1 MPELAEV
8 EFYRQRWTIGHGAK
22 VLLIHTHPH
31 SRIFRGEQPESIAHA
46 LSGTLFRDS
55 EAVAKQMLFRFS
67 GGHWLGLHLGMT
79 GELKTAPA
87 DYQAGKHD
95 HFMIRQKQQSLV
107 FADPRMF
114 GRLQYHQGEN
124 APSWWT
130 SIAPAVLSERFTL
143 ASLTAFLTRRAR
155 TPIKAVLL
163 MQEQFPGIG
172 NWMADEILW
181 RSAIHP
187 RRQAGFLTLQEIQTL
202 RRECRQVCRL
212 ALRHIAGHGGKLPP
226 DLNVNIPDTWLFNH
240 RWRDGGICPRSGV
253 PLIREEIGG
262 RTTCWSPGLQS
273 I

>member
-95 HFMIRQKQQSLV
+95 HFTDSTRIPRLFRVCLCSYLHIHSSSL
-107 FADPRMF
+107 R
-114 GRLQYHQGEN
+114 Y
-124 APSWWT
+124 
-130 SIAPAVLSERFTL
+130 
-143 ASLTAFLTRRAR
+143 
-155 TPIKAVLL
+155 
-163 MQEQFPGIG
+163 
-172 NWMADEILW
+172 
-181 RSAIHP
+181 
-187 RRQAGFLTLQEIQTL
+187 
-202 RRECRQVCRL
+202 
-212 ALRHIAGHGGKLPP
+212 
-226 DLNVNIPDTWLFNH
+226 
-240 RWRDGGICPRSGV
+240 
-253 PLIREEIGG
+253 
-262 RTTCWSPGLQS
+262 
-273 I
+273 